1 MNGIVI
7 SSVEI
12 VYNPIEKRKKQK
24 QSEDNFGPTVER
36 TCSACGHNEMTYKTQ
51 QMRSADEGMTITK
64 ASSLN
69 GIVISSVEIVYNPI
83 EKRKK
88 QKQSEDNFGPTVER
102 TCSACGHNEM
112 TYKTQ
117 QMRSAD
123 EGMTI
128 FYYCVKCGNME
139 KEDS

>member
-1 MNGIVI
+1 MSEHIWPAGRHGVGSMPTGVRAAQIRWPLHLDPEKEDVDCHCGFKTKASSLNGIVS

-24 QSEDNFGPTVER
+24 QSEDNFGPTV
-36 TCSACGHNEMTYKTQ
+36 Q
-51 QMRSADEGMTITK
+51 
-64 ASSLN
+64 
-69 GIVISSVEIVYNPI
+69 
-83 EKRKK
+83 
-88 QKQSEDNFGPTVER
+88 R